1 MESFG
6 YRLSLLRKDKNKN
19 IKDLA
24 AAIGISIQAWTD
36 YEKNRSMPQVEKL
49 IAISKYFDVTVDY
62 LLFGNDHAAIP
73 DITPYYNSYI
83 SCLIE
88 LLSSGLL
95 KVETNNNIFQK
106 ITFYSDDEI
115 IKIFILEFQKAIK
128 NNGSFLSREEMK
140 ELLNILCKRF
150 ANYKI
155 ND

>member
-49 IAISKYFDVTVDY
+49 IAISKYFDVSVDY

-115 IKIFILEFQKAIK
+115 IKIFILEYQKAVK
-128 NNGSFLSREEMK
+128 NNDSFLSREEMK